1 MGCLSLQL
9 SCPQLCSGRR
19 FGVSSLGAED
29 WAWLNCPRR
38 TRTMPGAA
46 AQPSGGVE
54 ATFSLKTSWKRL
66 VKLQDGQRGV
76 LGRELLA
83 SPSSQLQGREPTG
96 AGDVD
101 VIGLTW
107 GPPTHVPG
115 PTADTWEMTVISHSH
130 RAWSTSLLLS
140 EVLWPVTCCL
150 QPWEGFAGS
159 FRKVSIFWYCSPR
172 PVAVF
177 LEYFVV

>member
-9 SCPQLCSGRR
+9 SSPALLRTAFWSLLAGSGE
-19 FGVSSLGAED
+19 L
-29 WAWLNCPRR
+29 AWLSCPRR

-54 ATFSLKTSWKRL
+54 AMLSLKTSWKRL
-66 VKLQDGQRGV
+66 AKLQDGQRGV

-83 SPSSQLQGREPTG
+83 SPSSQLQGREPAG

-115 PTADTWEMTVISHSH
+115 PTVISHSH

-150 QPWEGFAGS
+150 QPWEGFTGS

-177 LEYFVV
+177 L